1 MPPRAISDNDRG
13 ILELYQGNLFKRII
27 AVAAVHFLPVPSGS
41 NYFIIFF
48 SPKRDKT
55 KKSTTATVPSHLF
68 CNNSSLA
75 QPWFMAGRRIS
86 LRVGIR
92 ILVLRPKV
100 DEDFQFFVQ
109 NWT

>member
-27 AVAAVHFLPVPSGS
+27 PVAAVHFLPVPSGS

-55 KKSTTATVPSHLF
+55 KKVQPPLSHPTFF